1 MPSEGSDQVADSVA
15 TDISTVRT
23 EVEGEAEGVEENP
36 PPTVE
41 PGTGVS
47 SSWADLSEV
56 QDAPVPTEAAA
67 SSSLGPVK
75 EEIDEELQ
83 IQEALKLSAVLSTIG
98 LVDEVADDPVATE
111 VAAPEAELDL
121 SIFDTVT
128 EPANPA
134 QAAFDDIDQLRDN
147 PAVDLPTTSEPVPV
161 ETIDLLDLG
170 DDSFEH
176 RVIAEASE
184 ASVPDPAR
192 SLTLLVSRQ
201 KPLQPTHLN

>member
-1 MPSEGSDQVADSVA
+1 MPSDSSEQVAAEFSA
-15 TDISTVRT
+15 TGETPAEGT
-23 EVEGEAEGVEENP
+23 EVPVAAEGVDHLNP
-36 PPTVE
+36 PTAVAAAE
-41 PGTGVS
+41 GS
-47 SSWADLSEV
+47 SRWADLSEV
-56 QDAPVPTEAAA
+56 QEAPAPTEAA

-111 VAAPEAELDL
+111 VTAPEAELDL

-184 ASVPDPAR
+184 ASVTDPTVVDPSGVATEATI
-192 SLTLLVSRQ
+192 L
-201 KPLQPTHLN
+201 